1 MWEGDVSDA
10 VRLYPLGPALF
21 AGSVIGVVGLAAGM
35 VSGRSWSLDLS
46 SRQWRLVTVWLVSM
60 LAISWALKVFI
71 LGN

>member
-1 MWEGDVSDA
+1 MWQGDVSNA

-35 VSGRSWSLDLS
+35 VSGRTWSLDLS
-46 SRQWRLVTVWLVSM
+46 RRQWRLVMVWIVSM

>member
-1 MWEGDVSDA
+1 
-10 VRLYPLGPALF
+10 
-21 AGSVIGVVGLAAGM
+21 VIGVVGLAAGM

-46 SRQWRLVTVWLVSM
+46 SRQWRLVTVWIVSM